1 VIRVG
6 IVGATGKMG
15 REVCRAVSDT
25 DDLALVG
32 AISHSAPGQ
41 RLADAI
47 GIDGPGADVILVE
60 RLDDLLP
67 ADVEVLVDFSA
78 AAYAPEHVA
87 WAIEHRINVVE
98 GTTGF
103 AIDPAW
109 ADGPVGVF
117 VAPNFAIGAALMM
130 RFAEQAARSFDAA
143 EVIEL
148 HHDRKADAPSGTS
161 ITTAERIGR
170 ARAGG
175 WTAPG
180 GDDAHPGARGT
191 DLAGVRVHSVR
202 LPGLLAH
209 QEVIFGGP
217 GETLTIRHDSTDR
230 AAFMPGVLMAIRAVP
245 GRPGLTVGLEALLD

>member
-6 IVGATGKMG
+6 VVGATGKMG
-15 REVCRAVSDT
+15 REVCRAVADAE
-25 DDLALVG
+25 DLVVAG

-41 RLADAI
+41 RLGDAI
-47 GIDGPGADVILVE
+47 GIDGPAADVFLVE
-60 RLDDLLP
+60 RLDDLL
-67 ADVEVLVDFSA
+67 ASNVEVLVDFSA
-78 AAYAPEHVA
+78 AAYAPEHVT
-87 WAIEHRINVVE
+87 WAIAHGMHVVE

-103 AIDPAW
+103 PIDPAW
-109 ADGPVGVF
+109 ADAPVGVF
-117 VAPNFAIGAALMM
+117 VAPNFSIGAALMM

-161 ITTAERIGR
+161 IATVERIGR

-180 GDDAHPGARGT
+180 GDDAHPGARGAEIT
-191 DLAGVRVHSVR
+191 GIRVHSVR

-245 GRPGLTVGLEALLD
+245 DRPGLTFGLDTLLD

>member
-1 VIRVG
+1 VIRIGV
-6 IVGATGKMG
+6 VGATGKMG
-15 REVCRAVSDT
+15 REVCHAVAGT
-25 DDLALVG
+25 EDLLIVG

-41 RLADAI
+41 RLGDAI
-47 GIDGPGADVILVE
+47 GIDGPAADVVLVE
-60 RLDDLLP
+60 RLDDLL
-67 ADVEVLVDFSA
+67 AANVEVLVDFSA

-87 WAIEHRINVVE
+87 WAIAHGIHVVE

-103 AIDPAW
+103 PVDPDW
-109 ADGPVGVF
+109 ADAPVGVF
-117 VAPNFAIGAALMM
+117 VAPNFSIGAALMI

-148 HHDRKADAPSGTS
+148 HHDKKADAPSGTS
-161 ITTAERIGR
+161 IATAERIGR

-180 GDDAHPGARGT
+180 GDDAHPGARG
-191 DLAGVRVHSVR
+191 AEVAEVRVHSVR

-209 QEVIFGGP
+209 QEVLFGGP

-245 GRPGLTVGLEALLD
+245 RRPGLTVRLDALLD